1 MTRKSVLSDLSRPP
15 LIRCLVLLVAALGV
29 LGSGAGAAEAQDLKF
44 DPMRSSRLQQD
55 DAYRDTRQGRIVPLD
70 RVIEQIRRRTPGRLL
85 NAGLEEGRDGRQIYR
100 VRWATDDG
108 RRIDYIV
115 DAQSGQILGTDD

>member
-1 MTRKSVLSDLSRPP
+1 MTRKPAPSALGPFP
-15 LIRCLVLLVAALGV
+15 LIRRAGLLLTALGV
-29 LGSGAGAAEAQDLKF
+29 LCCAALPAGAQDLKF